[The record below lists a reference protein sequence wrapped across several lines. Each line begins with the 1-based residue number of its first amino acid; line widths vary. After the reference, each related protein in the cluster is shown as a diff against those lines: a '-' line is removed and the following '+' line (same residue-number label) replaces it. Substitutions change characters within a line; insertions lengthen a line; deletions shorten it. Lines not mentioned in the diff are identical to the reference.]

1 MIHYGNLNSPRLAK
15 ALAYLEVKGGAGAT
29 TLELQQQAND
39 MAVHTTIAEI
49 RANGK
54 DITTSYDG
62 MQNGRK
68 VYRYT
73 LAQPPA
79 PVMVPMAP
87 VEVVQMQD
95 GQLAF

>member
-73 LAQPPA
+73 LAPA
-79 PVMVPMAP
+79 PVSVKMSPVQ
-87 VEVVQMQD
+87 VEVLTD